1 MITIEGLQKH
11 YGDIKAVDGIDLEI
25 QDGEI
30 FGLLGP
36 NGAGKT
42 TMISMISGVLRPDS
56 GRITFDGMNIWV
68 EPKKVKRNL
77 GVVPQEIAVY
87 EDLTAKDNLDF
98 WGSLHGLRGPG
109 LKKAVHE
116 ALERVGLQDRARD
129 RVKTFSGGMKR
140 RLNLCMGL
148 LHHPQ
153 YLLLDEP
160 TVGIDPQ
167 ARLAILEIVRE
178 VAAAGTT
185 VLYTTHYME
194 EAQELCDRIAI
205 IDHGQILTVGTLE
218 ALTRQSG
225 ESEVLKVVGDFDEA
239 SANQRLSGLS
249 GLRLIRVEAG
259 AVLAGIDA
267 SGPGLLEILP
277 QVLESGLSI
286 DDVSIQKPNLQSVFI
301 SLTGRELR
309 D

>member
-11 YGDIKAVDGIDLEI
+11 YGEIKAVDGIDLEI

-42 TMISMISGVLRPDS
+42 TTISMISGVLRPDS
-56 GRITFDGMNIWV
+56 GRITFDGLNIWV

-109 LKKAVHE
+109 LKTAVHS
-116 ALERVGLQDRARD
+116 ALERVGLQDRAKD

-148 LHHPQ
+148 LHRPK

-167 ARLAILEIVRE
+167 ARLAILDIVRE
-178 VAAAGTT
+178 VAVAGTT

-205 IDHGQILTVGTLE
+205 IDHGQILTIGTLE

-225 ESEVLKVVGDFDEA
+225 ESEVLKVVGSFDETA
-239 SANQRLSGLS
+239 ANQRLSGLP
-249 GLRLIRVEAG
+249 GLRLIRVEEG
-259 AVLAGIDA
+259 TVLAGIDA
-267 SGPGLLEILP
+267 TGPGLLEILP

>member
-1 MITIEGLQKH
+1 MITIEGLRKH
-11 YGDIKAVDGIDLEI
+11 YGDIKAVDGIDLEVH
-25 QDGEI
+25 DREI

-42 TMISMISGVLRPDS
+42 TTISMISGVLRPDA
-56 GRITFDGMNIWV
+56 GRITFDGVNIWM

-87 EDLTAKDNLDF
+87 EDLTARDNLEF
-98 WGSLHGLRGPG
+98 WGSLHGLRGAS
-109 LKKAVHE
+109 LKRAVHE
-116 ALERVGLQDRARD
+116 ALERVGLEDRARD
-129 RVKTFSGGMKR
+129 AVKAFSGGMKR

-148 LHHPQ
+148 LHRPKF
-153 YLLLDEP
+153 LLLDEP

-167 ARLAILEIVRE
+167 ARLAILDIVRE
-178 VAAAGTT
+178 VAEAGTT

-205 IDHGQILTVGTLE
+205 IDKGRILTVGTLE

-225 ESEVLKVVGDFDEA
+225 ESEVLRVIGAFDEA
-239 SANQRLSGLS
+239 AAAERLSGLP
-249 GLRLIRVEAG
+249 GLRLIRVEDG
-259 AVLAGIDA
+259 TVLAGIDA
-267 SGPGLLEILP
+267 TGPGLLEVLPHILG
-277 QVLESGLSI
+277 SGLPI
-286 DDVSIQKPNLQSVFI
+286 DDVSIQKPSLQSVFI

>member
-42 TMISMISGVLRPDS
+42 TTISMISGVLRPDS
-56 GRITFDGMNIWV
+56 GRITFDGLNIWV

-116 ALERVGLQDRARD
+116 ALERVGLQDRAKD
-129 RVKTFSGGMKR
+129 SVKTFSGGMKR

-167 ARLAILEIVRE
+167 ARLAILDIVRE
-178 VAAAGTT
+178 VAEAGTT

-205 IDHGQILTVGTLE
+205 IDHGQILTIGTLE
-218 ALTRQSG
+218 SLTRQSG
-225 ESEVLKVVGDFDEA
+225 ESEVLKVVGNFDEA
-239 SANQRLSGLS
+239 SAHQRLSGVS

-267 SGPGLLEILP
+267 TGPGLLEILP

>member
-1 MITIEGLQKH
+1 MITIEGLRKH
-11 YGDIKAVDGIDLEI
+11 YGEIKAVDGIDLEI
-25 QDGEI
+25 YDGEI

-56 GRITFDGMNIWV
+56 GRITFDRLNIWV

-87 EDLTAKDNLDF
+87 EDLTAKDNLEF
-98 WGSLHGLRGPG
+98 WGSLHGLRGPK
-109 LKKAVHE
+109 LKRSVHE
-116 ALERVGLQDRARD
+116 ALERVGLEDRAKD
-129 RVKTFSGGMKR
+129 RVKAFSGGMKR

-148 LHHPQ
+148 LHRPK

-167 ARLAILEIVRE
+167 ARLAILDIVRE

-185 VLYTTHYME
+185 VLYTTPYME

-205 IDHGQILTVGTLE
+205 IDHGQILTIGTLE

-225 ESEVLKVVGDFDEA
+225 ESEVLKVVGNFDEA

-259 AVLAGIDA
+259 TVLAGIDA
-267 SGPGLLEILP
+267 EGPGLLEILP
-277 QVLESGLSI
+277 KVLGSGLSI

>member
-1 MITIEGLQKH
+1 MITIEGLRKH
-11 YGDIKAVDGIDLEI
+11 YGEIKAVDGIDLEVR
-25 QDGEI
+25 DGEI

-42 TMISMISGVLRPDS
+42 TMISMISGVLSPDG
-56 GRITFDGMNIWV
+56 GRVSFDGVNIWV
-68 EPKKVKRNL
+68 DPKKVKRNL

-87 EDLTAKDNLDF
+87 EDLTARDNLEF
-98 WGSLHGLRGPG
+98 WGSLHGLRGSA
-109 LKKAVHE
+109 LKTAVHE
-116 ALERVGLQDRARD
+116 SLERVGLEDRARD
-129 RVKTFSGGMKR
+129 SVKHFSGGMKR

-148 LHHPQ
+148 LHKPQ

-178 VAAAGTT
+178 VAKAGTT

-205 IDHGQILTVGTLE
+205 IDHGQILTIGTLE
-218 ALTRQSG
+218 ALTQQSG
-225 ESEVLKVVGDFDEA
+225 ESEVLKVIGGFEEA
-239 SANQRLSGLS
+239 EATQRLSVIP
-249 GLRLIRVEAG
+249 GLRLTRIESG
-259 AVLAGIDA
+259 SVLAGIDA
-267 SGPGLLEILP
+267 TGPGLLEILP
-277 QVLESGLSI
+277 KVLSSGLQI
-286 DDVSIQKPNLQSVFI
+286 DDVSIQKPSLQSVFI
-301 SLTGRELR
+301 RLTGRELR

>member
-11 YGDIKAVDGIDLEI
+11 YGEIKAVDGIDLEI
-25 QDGEI
+25 HDGQI

-42 TMISMISGVLRPDS
+42 TTISMVSGVLKPDS
-56 GRITFDGMNIWV
+56 GRITFDGLNIWV
-68 EPKKVKRNL
+68 EPKKVKRLL

-87 EDLTAKDNLDF
+87 EDLTARDNLEF
-98 WGSLHGLRGPG
+98 WGSLHGLRGAG
-109 LKKAVHE
+109 LKNSVHE
-116 ALERVGLQDRARD
+116 ALERVGLEDRARD
-129 RVKTFSGGMKR
+129 PVKAFSGGMKR

-148 LHHPQ
+148 LHRPK

-167 ARLAILEIVRE
+167 ARLAILDIVRE
-178 VAAAGTT
+178 VAKAGTT

-205 IDHGQILTVGTLE
+205 IDHGQILTVGTLD

-225 ESEVLKVVGDFDEA
+225 ESEMLKIIGGFDETA
-239 SANQRLSGLS
+239 AAQKLSALP
-249 GLRLIRVEAG
+249 GLRLIRVEG
-259 AVLAGIDA
+259 GTVLAGIEA
-267 SGPGLLEILP
+267 KGPGLLKVLP
-277 QVLESGLSI
+277 QVLESGLPI

>member
-56 GRITFDGMNIWV
+56 GRITFDGLNIWV

-205 IDHGQILTVGTLE
+205 IDHGQILTIGTLE

-225 ESEVLKVVGDFDEA
+225 ESEMLKVVGDFDEA
-239 SANQRLSGLS
+239 SANQRLSSIS

>member
-1 MITIEGLQKH
+1 MITIEGLRKH
-11 YGDIKAVDGIDLEI
+11 YGEIKAVDGIDLEVH
-25 QDGEI
+25 DGEI

-42 TMISMISGVLRPDS
+42 TTISMISGVLKPDN
-56 GRITFDGMNIWV
+56 GRIAFDGLNIWV
-68 EPKKVKRNL
+68 EPKKVKRLL

-87 EDLTAKDNLDF
+87 EDLTARDNLEF
-98 WGSLHGLRGPG
+98 WGSLHGLRGG
-109 LKKAVHE
+109 DLRKAVQE
-116 ALERVGLQDRARD
+116 ALERVGLEDRAMD
-129 RVKTFSGGMKR
+129 SVKTFSGGMKR
-140 RLNLCMGL
+140 RLNLYMGL
-148 LHHPQ
+148 LHSPKF
-153 YLLLDEP
+153 LLLDEP

-167 ARLAILEIVRE
+167 ARLAILDIVRE

-225 ESEVLKVVGDFDEA
+225 ESEMLKIIGAFDETEA
-239 SANQRLSGLS
+239 AQKLSGLP
-249 GLRLIRVEAG
+249 GLRLIRVEG
-259 AVLAGIDA
+259 GTVLAGIDA
-267 SGPGLLEILP
+267 TGPGLLEVLP
-277 QVLESGLSI
+277 RVLESGLAI
-286 DDVSIQKPNLQSVFI
+286 NDVSIQKPNLQSVFI